1 MSMIS
6 RYKKKGGFLQ
16 LLNLMETS
24 GAAKQEKFLKLI
36 EEEDARWSEAIK
48 TKMLTVKKI
57 FSWDD
62 NTVAEIVA
70 RLNDLTV
77 ATALHGLDEAAKEKS
92 FKMMAQARKKKI
104 EDIMK
109 EKVPNTAEIST
120 IFVQI
125 LTEVRSLIAQGYI
138 YIEKIDPNLVVDSA
152 IEEKL
157 SQSTLFTMGQETTS
171 DKSTPA
177 ASGYS
182 QPHLDAPAHKSSAK
196 DSGEVEALKR
206 RLNQLLAEN
215 THLKE
220 KLMQAESKL
229 ANIRKYAA

>member
-24 GAAKQEKFLKLI
+24 GVSKQEKFLKLI
-36 EEEDARWSEAIK
+36 EDEDARWSEAIK
-48 TKMLTVKKI
+48 SKMITVKKI
-57 FSWDD
+57 FEWDD
-62 NTVAEIVA
+62 NTIAEIVA

-77 ATALHGLDEAAKEKS
+77 ATALHGLDESVKEKA
-92 FKMMAQARKKKI
+92 FKMMHQARQRKI
-104 EDIMK
+104 TDIMGD
-109 EKVPNTAEIST
+109 KVPNAAEIST

-125 LTEVRSLIAQGYI
+125 LTEVRSMVAQGFLYL
-138 YIEKIDPNLVVDSA
+138 EKIDPNLVVDDA

-157 SQSTLFTMGQETTS
+157 SQSTLLSLDRESVEKNVGVVAHPSESMNKAQS
-171 DKSTPA
+171 N
-177 ASGYS
+177 S
-182 QPHLDAPAHKSSAK
+182 QAR

-206 RLNQLLAEN
+206 RLNQLMSEN

-229 ANIRKYAA
+229 ASIRKYAA

>member
-24 GAAKQEKFLKLI
+24 GSAKQEKFLKLI
-36 EEEDARWSEAIK
+36 EEEDPRWSEAIK
-48 TKMLTVKKI
+48 MKMISVKKI

-77 ATALHGLDEAAKEKS
+77 ATALHGLDEAAKEKA

-104 EDIMK
+104 EEVML
-109 EKVPNTAEIST
+109 EKVPNAAEIST

-125 LTEVRSLIAQGYI
+125 LTEVRSLIAQGYV
-138 YIEKIDPNLVVDSA
+138 YLEKIDPNLVVDSA

-157 SQSTLFTMGQETTS
+157 SQSTLFTMGQETAE
-171 DKSTPA
+171 KPA
-177 ASGYS
+177 SGGGYS
-182 QPHLDAPAHKSSAK
+182 QPHLDSTPKAQAK
-196 DSGEVEALKR
+196 ADSGEVEALKR
-206 RLNQLLAEN
+206 RLNQMLAEN

-229 ANIRKYAA
+229 ASIRKYAA